1 MKIAISRLSPAT
13 NDVPLP
19 SYATDGA
26 AGMDV
31 RAAVETEL
39 VVKPRQT
46 VLVPTGFA
54 MAIPPG
60 YEAQIRPRSG
70 LAIKHQIGILNAP
83 GTIDADYRG
92 EVRIILTNFGDTEF
106 SIRRGDRIA
115 QMVIAPY
122 VKAEWEER
130 ESLDATGRGAGGFGH
145 TGR

>member
-1 MKIAISRLSPAT
+1 MKIAITRLSPSTA
-13 NDVPLP
+13 DVPLP
-19 SYATDGA
+19 TYATDGA

-31 RAAVETEL
+31 RAAVEHDL
-39 VVKPRQT
+39 VVRPRET

-60 YEAQIRPRSG
+60 FEAQIRPRSG

-92 EVRIILTNFGDTEF
+92 EVRIILTNFSEVDF
-106 SIRRGDRIA
+106 PVRRGDRIA

-122 VKAEWEER
+122 VKADWEECS
-130 ESLDATGRGAGGFGH
+130 SLDSTDRGHGGFGH